1 MKEKIY
7 FWGTGRLAGKVIDR
21 WITLDRIEAFIDNNR
36 NKREYFNKKVLTPE
50 DLIDKKYDAVIVCTL
65 ASKEIYNQAKKI
77 GLDLGKFIFLYGNC
91 CLKDINKDY
100 SFVEQILG
108 EKYAKV
114 VEKRYHV
121 VRGTEAYGELCFEN
135 SKNLSDSYMET
146 DYVRIKTFEL
156 VVKEIR
162 KKRIEGE
169 VAEAG
174 VFRGE
179 FAQYINKAFP
189 NRKLYLFDTFDGF
202 DVSEAVSEKKNGNCT
217 EAFIE
222 AYKDTNIMSVLEKM
236 DYLNQIVVKQ
246 GFFPASAEGIN
257 ENFAFVSLDM
267 DFEESIYEGLKFF
280 YSRLVEGGYI
290 FVHDYN
296 SSLLGVEN
304 AVDRY
309 EIEKGIALNKVP
321 IPDANGTLVI
331 TK

>member
-1 MKEKIY
+1 MAGKIY
-7 FWGTGRLAGKVIDR
+7 FWGTGRLAGKILDR
-21 WITLDRIEAFIDNNR
+21 WIPIERIEAFIDNNP
-36 NKREYFNKKVLTPE
+36 NKKEYFSKKVLTPE
-50 DLIDKKYDAVIVCTL
+50 DLIDKEYDAVIVCTL
-65 ASKEIYNQAKKI
+65 GSKEIYNQAKKI
-77 GLDLGKFIFLYGNC
+77 GLDLDKFIFLYGNC
-91 CLKDINKDY
+91 CLKDINEDY
-100 SFVEQILG
+100 SFVEQIVG

-114 VEKRYHV
+114 IEKRYHV
-121 VRGTEAYGELCFEN
+121 VRGTEAYGVLCFEN
-135 SKNLSDSYMET
+135 TKYLSDSYMET

-162 KKRIEGE
+162 KKDIKGE

-189 NRKLYLFDTFDGF
+189 DRKLYLFDTFDGF
-202 DVSEAVSEKKNGNCT
+202 DVNEAVSEKKNGNCT

-236 DYLNQIVVKQ
+236 DNLDQIVVKQ

-257 ENFAFVSLDM
+257 DSFAFVSLDM
-267 DFEESIYEGLKFF
+267 DFEESIYEGIKYF
-280 YSRLVEGGYI
+280 YPKMSEGGYI
-290 FVHDYN
+290 FIHDYN
-296 SSLLGVEN
+296 SSLLGVEK

-309 EIEKGIALNKVP
+309 EIETGRGLKKVP

-331 TK
+331 SK

>member
-1 MKEKIY
+1 MREKIY
-7 FWGTGRLAGKVIDR
+7 FWGIGRLAGKVIDR
-21 WITLDRIEAFIDNNR
+21 WIPLERIEAFIDNNR
-36 NKREYFNKKVLTPE
+36 NKKEYLGKEVLAAQ
-50 DLIDKKYDAVIVCTL
+50 DLINKEYDAVIVCTL
-65 ASKEIYNQAKKI
+65 ASKEIYAQAKEI
-77 GLDLGKFIFLYGNC
+77 GLDTDKFIFLYGSC
-91 CLKDINKDY
+91 YLKDINEDY
-100 SFVEQILG
+100 CFIKKVLG
-108 EKYAKV
+108 EEYANL

-135 SKNLSDSYMET
+135 TKYVSDSYMET

-189 NRKLYLFDTFDGF
+189 DRKLYLFDTFDGF

-236 DYLNQIVVKQ
+236 ENIDCIEVKQ
-246 GFFPASAEGIN
+246 GFFPDSAEGIIDR
-257 ENFAFVSLDM
+257 FVFVSLDM

-280 YSRLVEGGYI
+280 YPRLVEGGYI

-296 SSLLGVEN
+296 SSLLGVEK
-304 AVDRY
+304 AVDRF
-309 EIEKGIALNKVP
+309 EDELREKLKKIP

-331 TK
+331 NK